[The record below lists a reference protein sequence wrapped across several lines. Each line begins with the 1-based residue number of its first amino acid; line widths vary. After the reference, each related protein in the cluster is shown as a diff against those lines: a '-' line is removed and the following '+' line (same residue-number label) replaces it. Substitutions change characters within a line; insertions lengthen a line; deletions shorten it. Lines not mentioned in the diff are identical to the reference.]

1 MGCCSLKLSKPSC
14 ACSIGCFWPQ
24 FCGSNSE
31 EQCSDRLYHSSR
43 NVHRI
48 TSIQSWETN
57 LLRARQEGQIVV
69 ANFTASWSN
78 PCKDIAPT
86 YSELA
91 DKYSSLLFLT
101 VDADG
106 LAELSSSWD
115 IKALPTFFFLKEG
128 RQVDKLVGANKS
140 ELQKKAATM
149 AMLSKAPH

>member
-14 ACSIGCFWPQ
+14 VCSIGCFWPQ

-31 EQCSDRLYHSSR
+31 DQSSDRLYHTSR
-43 NVHRI
+43 NVHHI

-57 LLRARQEGQIVV
+57 LLRANQEGQIVV

-86 YSELA
+86 YAELA

-115 IKALPTFFFLKEG
+115 IKALPTFYFLKDG
-128 RQVDKLVGANKS
+128 RQVEKLVGANKS
-140 ELQKKAATM
+140 ELHKKTATM